1 MNNFTRICACL
12 AFSFAAVAPSFAQTD
27 SIAKAQAR
35 ARKSSLPRINLHF
48 QTTYI
53 YQYKPAF
60 NAKYSGANS
69 LIPTE
74 EKDNSLTATLYMG
87 VRLWKGAEIYINPEL
102 AGGSA
107 LSGAFGLGASANG
120 ETFRVGNPE
129 PTLYLARGFFAQTF
143 GLDSATEM
151 CEDLPNEIA
160 CTRPVNY
167 VRLLVGKLSLGD
179 IFDNNAYANTPR
191 TQFLNWCLM
200 NNGAWDYAANVR
212 GYTYAFAAIVQR
224 NSMAYTAAIA
234 MLPKVANGADLNTD
248 LGQAYALNAE
258 VHKTYS
264 IKSRKGN
271 ARLLG
276 FYNNGN
282 MGSYS
287 QAINEAHGTPDLIAT
302 RQFGRTKKGLGI
314 SIDQEVSSK
323 AGVFFRAGWN
333 DGHNETW
340 AFTEVD
346 RTLSLGAMIKG
357 SAWNRAGDHA
367 AIAVV
372 ADGLSP
378 DHRNYLG
385 AGGYGFEIGDGAL
398 NYGHETAAE
407 VYYSCKPL
415 DSRSIWFSADYQFIL
430 NPGYNKDRG
439 PVNVF
444 SFRLHAE
451 L

>member
-1 MNNFTRICACL
+1 MNNCTRIIVCL
-12 AFSFAAVAPSFAQTD
+12 AMTFAIAGPAIAQTD

-35 ARKSSLPRINLHF
+35 VRKSTLPRINLHF
-48 QTTYI
+48 QTTYV

-60 NAKYSGANS
+60 HATYTGTNS
-69 LIPTE
+69 LIPSE
-74 EKDNSLTATLYMG
+74 EKENSLTATLYMG

-143 GLDSATEM
+143 GLGGGTEM

-160 CTRPVNY
+160 EPRPVDF
-167 VRLLVGKLSLGD
+167 VRFLVGKLSLGD
-179 IFDNNAYANTPR
+179 IFDNNSYANTPR

-212 GYTYAFAAIVQR
+212 GYTYAFATILQR
-224 NSMAYTAAIA
+224 CGLTYTAAIA

-248 LGQAYALNAE
+248 LGQAYSLNAE
-258 VHKTYS
+258 VHKAYS
-264 IKSRKGN
+264 IKGHNGN

-282 MGSYS
+282 MGSYG
-287 QAINEAHGTPDLIAT
+287 QAINEATGRPDIIAT
-302 RQFGRTKKGLGI
+302 RQFGRTKEGLGL
-314 SIDQEVSSK
+314 SMDQELNDK

-340 AFTEVD
+340 AYTEVD
-346 RTLSLGAMIKG
+346 QTLSLGATIKG
-357 SAWNRAGDHA
+357 TAWNRAGDHA

-372 ADGLSP
+372 ADGLSS
-378 DHRNYLG
+378 DHRNYL
-385 AGGYGFEIGDGAL
+385 ATGGYGFEIGDGAL

-415 DSRSIWFSADYQFIL
+415 ASRSIWFSADYQFIM